1 MINLKKLT
9 AAGVALVL
17 ASSWGVQLN
26 SFNVEAASVPV
37 IKDPLP
43 AATDR
48 LERKVVIPIKV
59 RAKRNPS
66 PSRSMAYAK
75 SQMKKWRWHKSQMK
89 CLRTLWMNE
98 SGWSH
103 TADNPNSSAYGIPQ
117 ALPASKM
124 SVSGKDYMTNP
135 VTQIN
140 WGLKYI
146 KVRYDSPCKALNHY
160 NQKNWY

>member
-1 MINLKKLT
+1 
-9 AAGVALVL
+9 
-17 ASSWGVQLN
+17 
-26 SFNVEAASVPV
+26 
-37 IKDPLP
+37 
-43 AATDR
+43 
-48 LERKVVIPIKV
+48 
-59 RAKRNPS
+59 
-66 PSRSMAYAK
+66 
-75 SQMKKWRWHKSQMK
+75 
-89 CLRTLWMNE
+89 MNE